1 MFNNATQC
9 FALGLF
15 LFGEGAC
22 FADDAVPP
30 TDALGNGIKLTRVEL
45 FPAGQGVF
53 EYESTEAGDVELK
66 LPLTRHELD
75 DLLKSLV
82 LKGFDSARVDYEPNA
97 DRNNIVSQVLSS
109 EHSMTRAEILQGL
122 KGHAIQLTDKSSSMS
137 GVIVAVELQ
146 SHQKIAGQEIEVI
159 TLRTAEGIEQHEL
172 TAATK
177 ITFADKSVQ
186 SKLDQAL
193 GNLAR
198 PIATRTPAT
207 LKLKKKVRGPAGIAF
222 QTETAAWKCSYRIA
236 KIDGEYQL
244 VVAAVIDNTSGVDWI
259 DVELVLIVDQP
270 LGFHAPLSTVHRAQR
285 SNMLIPSPFSAAPP
299 ALAAGTKRN
308 LGELLADEPM
318 VNSRGGSTEGMDGR
332 SMGGMGGGMGGMGGM
347 GGGMGGMGGSMGSM
361 GGNFGGY
368 TPPQNDG
375 SAVAFDGDRQDIAS
389 QLGMSFPVGDLSRG
403 IAGQRVHI
411 QLPKVTIRAG
421 TSESVF
427 LPSIPRIIDDVRVYV
442 ASVSQ
447 KHPLSA
453 FQITLQDGYQL
464 PGGPGTVWS
473 DRGYA
478 GDIMFPRLVAQVP
491 QLVTY
496 ALDTSLAIT
505 SEILPEHSSKTTY
518 RIDGEETLI
527 GTKIS
532 QRLVRYSLSNDSKSA
547 QTVWIE
553 HQPAEKNWSPEPVG
567 DQVGKADLTSF
578 RYKVDVPSKSTSKQ
592 DVLETETTI
601 AKWPK
606 GTNWIQL
613 KYLTG
618 AAGMTPEIRDRLET
632 RIKKL
637 AEYDALKATEA
648 KLTGS
653 KENAV
658 IEQRRIKELMGALN
672 RQDELHTR
680 YLNKLATL
688 ESEIET
694 NAERIITVRKEL
706 DVSKSRLDQER

>member
-1 MFNNATQC
+1 MFNNATLC
-9 FALGLF
+9 IALGLF

-22 FADDAVPP
+22 FADETVPP
-30 TDALGNGIKLTRVEL
+30 TDALRNEIKLTRVEL

-53 EYESTEAGDVELK
+53 EYESTEAGDVELI

-109 EHSMTRAEILQGL
+109 GPSMTRAELLQGL
-122 KGHAIQLTDKSSSMS
+122 KGHAIQLTDKLSSMSMS
-137 GVIVAVELQ
+137 GVIMAVELQ

-159 TLRTAEGIEQHEL
+159 TLRTAEGIEQHVL
-172 TAATK
+172 TAATR
-177 ITFADKSVQ
+177 ITFEDKSVQ
-186 SKLDQAL
+186 SQLDQAL
-193 GNLAR
+193 GNLTR

-244 VVAAVIDNTSGVDWI
+244 VVAAVIDNTSGMDWI

-285 SNMLIPSPFSAAPP
+285 ANMLIPSPFSAAPP

-318 VNSRGGSTEGMDGR
+318 ENSRDGSIEGMGRR
-332 SMGGMGGGMGGMGGM
+332 SMGGMG
-347 GGGMGGMGGSMGSM
+347 GGGMGGMGGSIGGM
-361 GGNFGGY
+361 GGSFGGY

-375 SAVAFDGDRQDIAS
+375 SAIAFDGDSQDVAS

-411 QLPKVTIRAG
+411 RLPMVTIRAG
-421 TSESVF
+421 ASESVF

-442 ASVSQ
+442 ASVSK

-473 DRGYA
+473 DSGYA

-496 ALDTSLAIT
+496 ALDTSVAIT

-518 RIDGEETLI
+518 RIDGENTLI

-532 QRLVRYSLSNDSKSA
+532 QRLVRYSLINESKSA

-553 HQPAEKNWSPEPVG
+553 HQPAERNWSPEPAG

-578 RYKVDVPSKSTSKQ
+578 RYKVDVPSKSTAKQ

-613 KYLTG
+613 KYLTE
-618 AAGMTPEIRDRLET
+618 AAGMTAEIRDRLET

-637 AEYDALKATEA
+637 AEYDALKATET

-658 IEQRRIKELMGALN
+658 IEQRRIKELMIALN
-672 RQDELHTR
+672 RQDELHNR
-680 YLNKLATL
+680 YLKKLATL
-688 ESEIET
+688 ESEIESS
-694 NAERIITVRKEL
+694 AERIITVRKEL
-706 DVSKSRLDQER
+706 EDSKNRLDQER

>member
-1 MFNNATQC
+1 MFNNATLC
-9 FALGLF
+9 FALGLL

-30 TDALGNGIKLTRVEL
+30 AATEGNGIKLTRVEL

-53 EYESTEAGDVELK
+53 EYESTEAGDVELM

-82 LKGFDSARVDYEPNA
+82 LKGFDSAKVDYEPNA

-109 EHSMTRAEILQGL
+109 EHSMTRAELLQGL

-137 GVIVAVELQ
+137 GVIMAVELQ

-159 TLRTAEGIEQHEL
+159 TLRTAEGIEQHVL
-172 TAATK
+172 TAATR
-177 ITFADKSVQ
+177 ITFADKSIQ
-186 SKLDQAL
+186 SQLDQAL

-198 PIATRTPAT
+198 PIVTRTPAT

-244 VVAAVIDNTSGVDWI
+244 VVAAVIDNTSGMDWI

-270 LGFHAPLSTVHRAQR
+270 LGFHAPISTVHRAQR
-285 SNMLIPSPFSAAPP
+285 TNMLIPSPFSAAPP
-299 ALAAGTKRN
+299 ALAAGSKRN
-308 LGELLADEPM
+308 LGELLADGPM
-318 VNSRGGSTEGMDGR
+318 ENSRDGST
-332 SMGGMGGGMGGMGGM
+332 SGMGGAGMGGMGGA
-347 GGGMGGMGGSMGSM
+347 GMGGMGGSTGTM

-368 TPPQNDG
+368 TSPQKDG
-375 SAVAFDGDRQDIAS
+375 SAIAYGGDSQDIAS

-403 IAGQRVHI
+403 IAGQRVRI

-421 TSESVF
+421 ASESVF

-442 ASVSQ
+442 ASVS
-447 KHPLSA
+447 KKYPLSA
-453 FQITLQDGYQL
+453 FLITLQDGYQL

-473 DRGYA
+473 DSGYA

-496 ALDTSLAIT
+496 ALDTSVEIT
-505 SEILPEHSSKTTY
+505 SEILPEHASKTTY
-518 RIDGEETLI
+518 RFDGEDTLI
-527 GTKIS
+527 GVKIS
-532 QRLVRYSLSNDSKSA
+532 QRLVRYSLSNESKSA

-553 HQPAEKNWSPEPVG
+553 HQPAERNWSPEPVG
-567 DQVGKADLTSF
+567 DQVGKSDLTSF
-578 RYKVDVPSKSTSKQ
+578 RYKVDVPSKSTAKQ
-592 DVLETETTI
+592 DILETETTI
-601 AKWPK
+601 TKWPK

-613 KYLTG
+613 KYLTE

-632 RIKKL
+632 RIRKL
-637 AEYDALKATEA
+637 AEYDVLKATET
-648 KLTGS
+648 KLIGS

-658 IEQRRIKELMGALN
+658 IEQRRIKELMIVLN
-672 RQDELHTR
+672 REDDLHNR
-680 YLNKLATL
+680 YLKKLATL
-688 ESEIET
+688 ESEIESS
-694 NAERIITVRKEL
+694 AERIITVRKEL
-706 DVSKSRLDQER
+706 EDSKTRLGQER